1 MTKTSSPKIEHRDGL
16 TIIHLGEEYENLDET
31 ALEML
36 REVLLK
42 AVDEAQPP
50 KVILDLSHTTFF
62 GSSFIELIFRA
73 WNRVQNQ
80 PGGEFVISG
89 LTEYCREVLKVTH
102 LDQLWKLY
110 DDVDTAVAA
119 LKSAE

>member
-1 MTKTSSPKIEHRDGL
+1 MTEATSPKIEQQDGL

-31 ALEML
+31 ALDSL
-36 REVLLK
+36 REILLK
-42 AVDEAQPP
+42 AVDEADPP

-80 PGGEFVISG
+80 PGGVFVISG
-89 LTEYCREVLKVTH
+89 LTKYCREVVAITH
-102 LDQLWKLY
+102 LDRLWKLY
-110 DDVDTAVAA
+110 DNVDAAVAD
-119 LKSAE
+119 LKD